1 MNAALR
7 VADGESWELR
17 TRHTRGDVDPRKRN
31 GDCNRQD
38 CHKTICNTLW
48 TTCCRKQKSSCV
60 ILLHRSKRIL
70 KNADNV
76 FVLCEVVSRLCTF
89 GSWECNHFVNF
100 ILLSVLPN
108 RQQLWFV
115 MLQRET
121 SSNYGSMIIFMHWK
135 VVTSCHVIKYLFI
148 YFTNHHFFKRFDK
161 ITVLYLFV
169 SCIHKCHYVKYVHRH
184 QQSVYSFS
192 IF

>member
-17 TRHTRGDVDPRKRN
+17 TRHTRGDVDPIIREIEIAIDRTVT
-31 GDCNRQD
+31 RPFA
-38 CHKTICNTLW
+38 L
-48 TTCCRKQKSSCV
+48 
-60 ILLHRSKRIL
+60 
-70 KNADNV
+70 
-76 FVLCEVVSRLCTF
+76 LCEPLAVASKNHHAWFCFTRLREYLRMLTMFLFYARLCTF

-115 MLQRET
+115 ILQRET

-148 YFTNHHFFKRFDK
+148 YFTNHLFFFK
-161 ITVLYLFV
+161 TVW
-169 SCIHKCHYVKYVHRH
+169 
-184 QQSVYSFS
+184 
-192 IF
+192 

>member
-17 TRHTRGDVDPRKRN
+17 TRHTRGDVDPIIREIEIAIDRTVT
-31 GDCNRQD
+31 RPFA
-38 CHKTICNTLW
+38 L
-48 TTCCRKQKSSCV
+48 
-60 ILLHRSKRIL
+60 
-70 KNADNV
+70 
-76 FVLCEVVSRLCTF
+76 LCEPLAVASKNHHAWFCFTRLREYLRMLTMFLFYARLCTF

-148 YFTNHHFFKRFDK
+148 YFTNHLFFLKQFDK
-161 ITVLYLFV
+161 ITNSFVCLFHAPTNV
-169 SCIHKCHYVKYVHRH
+169 TMNMCTEISSQFILS
-184 QQSVYSFS
+184 Q